1 MFVKF
6 LMPFN
11 VKSIFVLVLSTVIAS
26 CANTSLVESWKEA
39 DLDHPYQRPMIVAI
53 SDSQQTRQI
62 YEKHFV
68 AELKKINVTATPSYK
83 LISSKLKVNRENVGA
98 AIQGEDID
106 SVLVTYLVSADT
118 EVKHRDS
125 PINTGYSAD
134 VDSNQISA
142 TIVSNRGQSR
152 DEEIFVLKNDFY
164 AVDSK
169 SLIWSVRTKTAGP
182 ESVDEVVKEVTALLI
197 KELLSDG
204 IIK

>member
-1 MFVKF
+1 MR
-6 LMPFN
+6 
-11 VKSIFVLVLSTVIAS
+11 A
-26 CANTSLVESWKEA
+26 AN
-39 DLDHPYQRPMIVAI
+39 
-53 SDSQQTRQI
+53 
-62 YEKHFV
+62 
-68 AELKKINVTATPSYK
+68 
-83 LISSKLKVNRENVGA
+83 
-98 AIQGEDID
+98 QGEDID